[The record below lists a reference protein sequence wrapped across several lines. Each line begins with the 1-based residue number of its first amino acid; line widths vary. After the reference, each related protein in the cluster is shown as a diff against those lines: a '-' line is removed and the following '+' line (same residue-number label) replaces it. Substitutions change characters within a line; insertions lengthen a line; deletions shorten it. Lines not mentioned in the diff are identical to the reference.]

1 MNKQIELF
9 KAGTPNVRVYNNG
22 YTFDCYTIVWP
33 YKAGFSALDQD
44 GVICTHFEET
54 GSGLRYPN
62 PLDSEGYKHLGKK
75 TAWADLPEDV
85 KQSILYLFPLI
96 WDVHPGIARKI

>member
-9 KAGTPNVRVYNNG
+9 KQGTPNVRVYDNG

-33 YKAGFSALDQD
+33 YKAGFSALNQD
-44 GVICTHFEET
+44 GAICTHFEET
-54 GSGLRYPN
+54 GFRSNYPN

-75 TAWADLPEDV
+75 TKWEDLPESV

-96 WDVHPGIARKI
+96 WDIHPGNV

>member
-9 KAGTPNVRVYNNG
+9 KAGTPNVRVYVNTEFYDG
-22 YTFDCYTIVWP
+22 ITVVWP
-33 YKAGFSALDQD
+33 YKNGFSGLAHD
-44 GVICTHFEET
+44 GAICTHFEET
-54 GSGLRYPN
+54 GGRSNYPN

-75 TAWADLPEDV
+75 TKWEDLPESV

-96 WDVHPGIARKI
+96 WDIQNV